1 MKNKTKLN
9 KYILHI
15 YNENSDTE
23 GNIEM
28 SKFPAMMNE
37 LLSLPRRQKLLV
49 PSNEEMVKKY
59 DRNGDGKITIDEWF
73 KVSLKVLNSLESEQI
88 RSKLIYENET
98 IKKLKQEKTELENQ
112 ICELKKQLSKSKP
125 SERVYGV

>member
-1 MKNKTKLN
+1 MLTK
-9 KYILHI
+9 YF
-15 YNENSDTE
+15 S
-23 GNIEM
+23 
-28 SKFPAMMNE
+28 P
-37 LLSLPRRQKLLV
+37 
-49 PSNEEMVKKY
+49 
-59 DRNGDGKITIDEWF
+59 TIDEWF